1 LGDRPGAAVGALVPQ
16 PGRLH
21 EHATALRRAASMAIW
36 QCDALVHASYTAKL
50 PGPVPQGEL
59 TLNAIE
65 HFPWAAVSHAI
76 AEAAVGCAVG
86 DSDGASEGA
95 AVGCAVGDSDGASE
109 GAAVGCAVGDSDG
122 ASEGAA
128 VGCAVGDPV
137 RSAWNTF
144 GSPAELSL
152 YTVGYKHVAN
162 RAQRLTAL
170 PL

>member
-1 LGDRPGAAVGALVPQ
+1 MLLGPPPGAAVGAMVGAAVGAVVTQ

-21 EHATALRRAASMAIW
+21 EHATAVRRAAPMAIW

-65 HFPWAAVSHAI
+65 HFPWAVVSHAI
-76 AEAAVGCAVG
+76 AE
-86 DSDGASEGA
+86 
-95 AVGCAVGDSDGASE
+95 
-109 GAAVGCAVGDSDG
+109 AAVGCAVGDSDG

-144 GSPAELSL
+144 GSPAGLSL

-162 RAQRLTAL
+162 RAQRLMPL
-170 PL
+170 PS